1 MGTGSYGTSGG
12 SQGGG
17 GGASGYSSVK
27 KLFGFKSKGNYNF
40 YDDFIKIFKSLNS
53 KSKPYLRIQV
63 TNEMLNNLY
72 KELFLFSVEIF
83 QNKTWDNIQ
92 NKWSISDQKG
102 CLQQFASQAT
112 NKYGESEQ
120 NPKVRQNVKMTF
132 ENFLLKALGD
142 DINLYHSGSS
152 EQIIDALDRRI
163 FNSTSS
169 NFLGTLL
176 SELVKLDREP
186 STEARYEFSKIAIE
200 KSDEIIRSFELE
212 FYHKNYDNKQITYDN
227 LFDIIKSNYD
237 WFIKHLT
244 K

>member
-17 GGASGYSSVK
+17 GGASGYSSTK
-27 KLFGFKSKGNYNF
+27 KLFGFKSKEKHNF

-53 KSKPYLRIQV
+53 KSKTYLRIQV
-63 TNEMLNNLY
+63 TNEMLNKLY

-83 QNKTWDNIQ
+83 QNRTWGNVQ
-92 NKWSISDQKG
+92 NRWGISDQNG
-102 CLQQFASQAT
+102 CLQQFASQAII
-112 NKYGESEQ
+112 KYGETEQ
-120 NPKVRQNVKMTF
+120 NQKVRQNVRMTF

-152 EQIIDALDRRI
+152 EQVINALDRRI

-176 SELVKLDREP
+176 SELAKLEKEP

-200 KSDEIIRSFELE
+200 KSDEIIKGFELE
-212 FYHKNYDNKQITYDN
+212 FYHKIIDNEQITYDN
-227 LFDIIKSNYD
+227 LFDIINSNYD